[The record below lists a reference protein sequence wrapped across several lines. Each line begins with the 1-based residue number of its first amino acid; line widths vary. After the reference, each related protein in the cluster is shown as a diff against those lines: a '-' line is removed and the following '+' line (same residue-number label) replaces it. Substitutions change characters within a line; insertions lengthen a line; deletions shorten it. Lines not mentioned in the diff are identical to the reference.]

1 MTAILLLILAA
12 CSPAA
17 NTVVTGIQSENPMT
31 REDMVE
37 FAKKYDEPEVVQAL
51 VGALADPSETV
62 RVLACRSLAII
73 GDPLAV
79 PGLLQVLEQE
89 SSDAVRREAIDAL
102 GRIKDPSSVDALVA
116 LVDASQ
122 ADKVPLNAIWALGN
136 IGDKRALTV
145 LSRIRE
151 DARDPYVRFNTNAA
165 LRNIH

>member
-1 MTAILLLILAA
+1 
-12 CSPAA
+12 
-17 NTVVTGIQSENPMT
+17 MT

-122 ADKVPLNAIWALGN
+122 ADKVPLNAIWAYASSK
-136 IGDKRALTV
+136 IGIRYTAMPRKSIAAMLRTKRG
-145 LSRIRE
+145 
-151 DARDPYVRFNTNAA
+151 
-165 LRNIH
+165 